1 MTKNIFKISFIFLLI
16 LAPAFISDTLA
27 VGMGGGMGMGIP
39 TPCGG
44 PFPPCPIPLDSGV
57 ILLLLAGATYG
68 GVQIYNS
75 LKKNPA

>member
-1 MTKNIFKISFIFLLI
+1 MTIKKIFLTLLL
-16 LAPAFISDTLA
+16 LASPIAITISKA
-27 VGMGGGMGMGIP
+27 AGMGGGPP

-57 ILLLLAGATYG
+57 IMLLLAGATYG
-68 GVQIYNS
+68 GIKIYNS

>member
-1 MTKNIFKISFIFLLI
+1 MNRHFLKIAFSVLFLA
-16 LAPAFISDTLA
+16 APAFISETFA
-27 VGMGGGMGMGIP
+27 VGMGMGMGMGVP

-57 ILLLLAGATYG
+57 MFLLLAGASYG
-68 GVQIYNS
+68 GYKLYSS

>member
-1 MTKNIFKISFIFLLI
+1 MTFRKIILTVII
-16 LAPAFISDTLA
+16 LASPLFTIDALA
-27 VGMGGGMGMGIP
+27 AGMGMGPP

-57 ILLLLAGATYG
+57 VLLLIAGMTYG
-68 GVQIYNS
+68 GYKIYSS

>member
-1 MTKNIFKISFIFLLI
+1 MIKKGFKIALI
-16 LAPAFISDTLA
+16 LVFIISPAFVSSTFA
-27 VGMGGGMGMGIP
+27 VGMGMGMGMGIP

-57 ILLLLAGATYG
+57 LLLLLAGASYG
-68 GVQIYNS
+68 GIKIYNS